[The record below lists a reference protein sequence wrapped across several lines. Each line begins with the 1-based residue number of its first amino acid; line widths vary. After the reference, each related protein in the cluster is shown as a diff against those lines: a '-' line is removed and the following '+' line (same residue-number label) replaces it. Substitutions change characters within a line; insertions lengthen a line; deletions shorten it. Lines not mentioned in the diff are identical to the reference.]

1 LNRFDGAVVTE
12 LTGEYATLP
21 DLIPARMLNEYVYCP
36 RLFYLEWVER
46 RWADSADTVQGHLTH
61 DANERRG
68 GRMPGPGDEQPP
80 QATSQVQITD
90 REFGVIAVID
100 RVDHADGTSTPVD
113 FKKGRAPKHGAWEA
127 DRIQVLAQAVL
138 LRRAGYA
145 VTQAQVCYLAS
156 HARVVVE
163 VPDGAEAEVADVAAK
178 ARHTAVALR
187 PPLPLVNDP
196 KCPRCSLAP
205 LCLPDETNALLGR
218 ADWAPRSIVPRDP
231 DAQPLYVTTQ
241 GAVVK
246 VRGMRLRVEAGGEP
260 IADSR
265 LVDVAHVCVVGNVQV
280 ITQALAALWRRG
292 AVVVWLSYGGWFNGW
307 SQGPLGK
314 HVELRRRQVIAHGQ
328 GLRFAAEMIRAKIH
342 NSRVLLR
349 RNAKTGMPEAVTLSL
364 KSLTAAAL
372 DATSLPELL
381 GVEGTAARIYF
392 ENFARLLSPS
402 MPFAAEF
409 LANGRTRRPPLD
421 PVNAVLSFC
430 YALLTKD
437 LVTTLVGVGLDPYLG
452 VLHRSRYGRP
462 ALALD
467 LAEEFRPLIAESV
480 TLQCLNNA
488 EVREAHF
495 VRHPLGVRL
504 TADGRRAVIAAY
516 ERRMS
521 DQLKH
526 PTFGY
531 RISYR
536 RVLDVQARVL
546 AAAMMGEV
554 PAYVP
559 VVTR

>member
-1 LNRFDGAVVTE
+1 MSE
-12 LTGEYATLP
+12 LTGEYAALP
-21 DLIPARMLNEYVYCP
+21 DLIPARMLNEFVYCP
-36 RLFYLEWVER
+36 RLFYLEWVEKQ
-46 RWADSADTVQGHLTH
+46 WADSSDTVHGHLVH

-68 GRMPGPGDEQPP
+68 GRMPEPSEADPP
-80 QATSQVQITD
+80 LATSQVELTD
-90 REFGVIAVID
+90 APLGLVAVID

-113 FKKGRAPKHGAWEA
+113 FKKGRAPKDGVWPA

-138 LRRAGYA
+138 LRRVGYTVREA
-145 VTQAQVCYLAS
+145 VVSYLAS
-156 HARVVVE
+156 HARVAVP
-163 VPDGAEAEVADVAAK
+163 VPDAVEDEIAEVAAS
-178 ARHTAVALR
+178 ARHTAALVR

-218 ADWAPRSIVPRDP
+218 SEWAPRSIVPRDP

-241 GAVVK
+241 GAVVT
-246 VRGMRLRVEAGGEP
+246 VRGLRLRVLSDGEV

-280 ITQALAALWRRG
+280 TTQALAALWRRG
-292 AVVVWLSYGGWFNGW
+292 AVIVWLSYGGWLNGW
-307 SQGPLGK
+307 SQGPIGK

-328 GLRFAAEMIRAKIH
+328 GLRFAVEMIRGKIS

-349 RNAKTGMPEAVTLSL
+349 RNAKTGLPDSVTRSL
-364 KSLTAAAL
+364 KSLAEAAR
-372 DATSLPELL
+372 DASSLPELL
-381 GVEGTAARIYF
+381 GIEGTAARIYF
-392 ENFARLLSPS
+392 ENFDRMLSPS
-402 MPFAAEF
+402 MPFASEF

-421 PVNAVLSFC
+421 PVNAVLGFC

-437 LVTTLVGVGLDPYLG
+437 LIATLVGVGLDPYLG

-467 LAEEFRPLIAESV
+467 LAEEFRPIIAESV
-480 TLQCLNNA
+480 TLHGFNNG
-488 EVREAHF
+488 EVRESHF

-504 TADGRRAVIAAY
+504 TSEGRRAVIAGY

-521 DQLKH
+521 DKLTH

-536 RVLDVQARVL
+536 RVVDVQARVL
-546 AAAMMGEV
+546 AAAMLGEL

-559 VVTR
+559 LLTR